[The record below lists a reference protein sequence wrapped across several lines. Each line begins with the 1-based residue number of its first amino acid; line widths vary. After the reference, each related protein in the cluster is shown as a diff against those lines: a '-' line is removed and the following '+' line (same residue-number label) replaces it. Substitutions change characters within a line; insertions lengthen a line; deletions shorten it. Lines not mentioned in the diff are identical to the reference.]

1 MLNAAAFSRGLDA
14 YWMSRGRAVINHAGA
29 RACGAG
35 EGLENGESARAKVV
49 LNGGCTSRNDVKV
62 LWKRQVGREASK
74 EMHFAF

>member
-14 YWMSRGRAVINHAGA
+14 YWMSRGRAVISHAGA

-49 LNGGCTSRNDVKV
+49 ERGLYQS
-62 LWKRQVGREASK
+62 Q
-74 EMHFAF
+74 